1 MEDRCICCGEIIP
14 EGQQI
19 CRICEEGGGGRM
31 MKNGSGAAVPTE
43 EAAIRNITKEKNKY
57 VSQVFNSIEATLSLM
72 GYSMDEIHIRDKK
85 SGKRYSRKR

>member
-14 EGQQI
+14 EGRQV
-19 CRICEEGGGGRM
+19 CRICEEGGGSRM

-43 EAAIRNITKEKNKY
+43 EAAIRNIAKENHRH
-57 VSQVFNSIEATLSLM
+57 VNQVFNSIETTLSLM